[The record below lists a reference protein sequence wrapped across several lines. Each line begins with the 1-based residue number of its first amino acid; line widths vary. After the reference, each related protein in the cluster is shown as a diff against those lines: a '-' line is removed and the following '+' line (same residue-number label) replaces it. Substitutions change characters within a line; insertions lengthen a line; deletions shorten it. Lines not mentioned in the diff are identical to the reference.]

1 MSADGSRANPTRVG
15 YDRGWNTDPAWSP
28 VGNRIAFGS
37 DWRAFDIFYDVYV
50 MNGDGTQITTAF
62 AGPFSNDTTRYF
74 QPSWSPDGRKIA
86 VVA

>member
-1 MSADGSRANPTRVG
+1 MEHGSCLVTGRQSDRV
-15 YDRGWNTDPAWSP
+15 RKRLES
-28 VGNRIAFGS
+28 V
-37 DWRAFDIFYDVYV
+37 VYV